1 MNMEEKI
8 LDIIDFVDVKEEDF
22 NNINVDISEIEK
34 ERIKK
39 NLRKKI
45 RSKKRNKS
53 KTIAVAGILAAVLL
67 SGTILYKPAFA
78 ERNPIFDAIY
88 DGLGYYKDYKDYTQ
102 YIGESKSSNGYNFT
116 IEKLVGTPNKIIIA
130 VKIHSEKPFGKIE
143 DVKSMFM
150 PSFKMNDIM
159 MWDGASSGCTLID
172 KNNLMMVI
180 EEDSIKGFPKRGNIK
195 MSIHSTVDDKTNVDF
210 SFKTDFSS
218 SYKKTVTKKLKG
230 TVKEGNI
237 KVERINSSILG
248 SVLMVDNY
256 HIDKGDLLLKL
267 DDNIYTSNERGA
279 KDGKGHIFFP
289 AATYEKV
296 KSANKISVI
305 LVKNN
310 MKFSDKEHEDINKK
324 IQKSLENESLDKNI
338 KYNKYLTFTDGTKGE
353 FYNIERSNNKVKLYF
368 RSDKYAKE
376 FATHVRL
383 HEYFG
388 DTSTDNYDVKQ
399 YFSCAYKD
407 SNDDK
412 GYVIEFDNVNTD
424 KQLEVSFY
432 LEELIPEKNKI
443 GEEIRVR

>member
-8 LDIIDFVDVKEEDF
+8 LDIIDLVDVKEEDF
-22 NNINVDISEIEK
+22 NNIHVDISEIEK

-45 RSKKRNKS
+45 RNKKRNKG
-53 KTIAVAGILAAVLL
+53 KTMAIAGILAVVIL
-67 SGTILYKPAFA
+67 SGTVLYKPAFA

-102 YIGESKSSNGYNFT
+102 YVGESKSSNGYNFT
-116 IEKLVGTPNKIIIA
+116 IEKLVGTPNKITIA
-130 VKIHSEKPFGKIE
+130 VKIHSEKPFG
-143 DVKSMFM
+143 VKSMFM
-150 PSFKMNDIM
+150 PSLSMNGV
-159 MWDGASSGCTLID
+159 MWDGASSRCTLLD

-195 MSIHSTVDDKTNVDF
+195 MNIHSTADDKTNVDF
-210 SFKTDFSS
+210 SFKADFSS
-218 SYKKTVTKKLKG
+218 SYKKTVTKKLRG
-230 TVKEGNI
+230 EVKKGNI

-267 DDNIYTSNERGA
+267 DDKIYTSNEGGA
-279 KDGKGHIFFP
+279 KEGKGHIFFP

-310 MKFSDKEHEDINKK
+310 MKFSDKEHEEINKR

-338 KYNKYLTFTDGTKGE
+338 KYNKDLTFTDGTKGE
-353 FYNIERSNNKVKLYF
+353 FYKIERSNNKVKLYF

-376 FATHVRL
+376 FATNVRL

-388 DTSTDNYDVKQ
+388 DTSTDNYGVKQ
-399 YFSCAYKD
+399 YFSCAYRD

-443 GEEIRVR
+443 GEEVRVY